1 MSLFWT
7 TAYGLR
13 TEKAE
18 VGLPTLKDNDITT
31 IHEAFQVLVVFLF
44 MVPSINDVT
53 YFLRFLTL
61 PSPLSPT
68 LSNGLMD

>member
-1 MSLFWT
+1 MSLYWT

-31 IHEAFQVLVVFLF
+31 IHEAFQVLVVLIF
-44 MVPSINDVT
+44 I
-53 YFLRFLTL
+53 Y
-61 PSPLSPT
+61 
-68 LSNGLMD
+68 GAIHK

>member
-1 MSLFWT
+1 MSLYWT

-31 IHEAFQVLVVFLF
+31 IHEAFQVLVVFLI
-44 MVPSINDVT
+44 MGPSINDVT

-68 LSNGLMD
+68 LLNRLMD

>member
-31 IHEAFQVLVVFLF
+31 IHEAFQVLVVLIFIYGAIHKWRHLF
-44 MVPSINDVT
+44 FEIFDPSLPLVT
-53 YFLRFLTL
+53 HFIK
-61 PSPLSPT
+61 
-68 LSNGLMD
+68 